1 MNQLQPPEGTPAV
14 SASSRGLLYGDGV
27 FITLGIRERRLLD
40 AQLQMSRI
48 HEAAQAIG
56 LQPPARFEAPGDG
69 AQCLAAIVATL
80 DPTVTDGVARL
91 QWFAGSGPRGFG
103 RGMVQA
109 EAIVN
114 LTNAPGSRDVSL
126 VVLPNRHVPLPA
138 LPRHKTCS
146 SLANILCA
154 REALHRGV
162 EEAVRVDSG
171 VMLET
176 ASANLFWIHG
186 DTLFTPAD
194 SLPLYPGSMRERIL
208 ECAPSVGLAVE
219 EGAYAGDC
227 LTGADTVFVA
237 NAARGIEVVRQVDGQ
252 PLDQPPVIL
261 ARLKTA
267 VQDRRRELGILL
279 NGAVDADA

>member
-1 MNQLQPPEGTPAV
+1 MN
-14 SASSRGLLYGDGV
+14 
-27 FITLGIRERRLLD
+27 
-40 AQLQMSRI
+40 RI

-56 LQPPARFEAPGDG
+56 LQPPDRFETPLVG
-69 AQCLAAIVATL
+69 ARSLATIVASL
-80 DPTVTDGVARL
+80 DPTVTDAIARL

-103 RGMVQA
+103 RGLVQA
-109 EAIVN
+109 EAIVD

-126 VVLPNRHVPLPA
+126 VVLPDGHVPLPA

-154 REALHRGV
+154 REALRRGA
-162 EEAVRVDSG
+162 EEAVRVESG

-194 SLPLYPGSMRERIL
+194 SLPLYPGSVRERVL
-208 ECAPSVGLAVE
+208 ECAPAVGLAVE

-227 LTGADTVFVA
+227 LTSADTVFVA
-237 NAARGIEVVRQVDGQ
+237 NAARGLEVVRQVDGQ
-252 PLDQPPVIL
+252 LLGRPPRIL
-261 ARLKTA
+261 ARLETA
-267 VQDRRRELGILL
+267 VEGRRRELGILL
-279 NGAVDADA
+279 DGAVDADA